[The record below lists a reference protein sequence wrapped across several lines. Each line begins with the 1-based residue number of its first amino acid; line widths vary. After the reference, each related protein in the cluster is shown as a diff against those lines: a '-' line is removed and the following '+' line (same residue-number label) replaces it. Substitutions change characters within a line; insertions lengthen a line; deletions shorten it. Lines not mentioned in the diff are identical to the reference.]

1 VRIVPGAPFKSSA
14 YRPSPFEKQK
24 TKTVFQTVFLG
35 ERCPARNHAA
45 GQSVIIFGASIGSRE
60 NESRLTELSV
70 LVQRGIVVHCLAGFE
85 LNKLLIRLN
94 FVGPRDTA
102 IGYQY

>member
-1 VRIVPGAPFKSSA
+1 MLPGTLRGAEWPRS
-14 YRPSPFEKQK
+14 
-24 TKTVFQTVFLG
+24 
-35 ERCPARNHAA
+35 ARNHAA
-45 GQSVIIFGASIGSRE
+45 GQSVIIFGASIGSQE

-70 LVQRGIVVHCLAGFE
+70 LVQRGIAVRCVAGFE